1 MNNENSAQNPEIE
14 RKKPTTKEMLAWYQ
28 DYLKRRDE
36 GTSNEYCDILDT
48 MECLVEDSTDKS
60 NNPYKGSDE

>member
-1 MNNENSAQNPEIE
+1 MNDENHEQKQKID

-28 DYLKRRDE
+28 DYLKRREE

-48 MECLVEDSTDKS
+48 MECLVTDDAAEPNQDQKS
-60 NNPYKGSDE
+60 SDE